1 MQKMRELL
9 SRFIEETEKQKK
21 KSNTYDVVYAKYKIA
36 KSYEKSKPN
45 EMEKIFSDIINIWQK
60 LPDEDKRKAVS
71 IYAEAKFH
79 FAKKTFDEYR
89 KIRIT
94 SDDRQK
100 QLAGKLKKKS
110 EMLKKVQNEMGDI
123 AKLGDPNWSFAA
135 IYYMGFAFQDFA
147 DMLINSPIPPE
158 IRSIRDPEER
168 SLAEAVYREE
178 LEKQAFPLE
187 DNAIKIFSG
196 AVDRIKQLGVRNE
209 WTALI
214 FKHLKMLDPLAP
226 VEVEDDIYQDVALTF
241 SMRADSIPPVE
252 EETKEEKSVFAK
264 KMKQKDIFKLS
275 NPENLRLESLNAVMQ
290 NLFSGYFVLQSEN
303 GLFYFDSDKLMGKRD

>member
-1 MQKMRELL
+1 
-9 SRFIEETEKQKK
+9 
-21 KSNTYDVVYAKYKIA
+21 
-36 KSYEKSKPN
+36 
-45 EMEKIFSDIINIWQK
+45 
-60 LPDEDKRKAVS
+60 
-71 IYAEAKFH
+71 
-79 FAKKTFDEYR
+79 
-89 KIRIT
+89 
-94 SDDRQK
+94 
-100 QLAGKLKKKS
+100 
-110 EMLKKVQNEMGDI
+110 MGDI